1 MVKFIFFSFIFHLTL
16 LVVFKLEIVDLKK
29 NKEQA
34 VNVNLSVENKN
45 VKEKEKPK
53 KEIKPKKTVKEK
65 EKPKKGN
72 KTKKT
77 VKEKEK
83 PKKEIKPKK
92 TVKEKE
98 KPKKEIKPKK
108 TIKEK
113 EKPKNSN
120 EEKFDDLLKN
130 LAKEKLPLDSQNNFE
145 EKLQEL
151 SEQKLKDNK
160 NLNKKIP
167 NKNELSA
174 IEKLILNQID
184 ENWSRPPGIKTSKN
198 LIIKVIVGLDI
209 NGNVINL
216 QIHKNTLNEI
226 AKDNKLQPYLDSAIR
241 AIKKASPFEGLKKDR
256 YNNWKE
262 LIINFK
268 PIEAR

>member
-16 LVVFKLEIVDLKK
+16 LIVFKLEIVDINK

-34 VNVNLSVENKN
+34 VNINLSVENKKI
-45 VKEKEKPK
+45 KEKEQPK
-53 KEIKPKKTVKEK
+53 KEIKPKKT
-65 EKPKKGN
+65 
-72 KTKKT
+72 
-77 VKEKEK
+77 
-83 PKKEIKPKK
+83 I
-92 TVKEKE
+92 KE

-145 EKLQEL
+145 EKLKEL
-151 SEQKLKDNK
+151 SEQELKDN
-160 NLNKKIP
+160 NRFDKKKP

-174 IEKLILNQID
+174 IEKLILSQID

-198 LIIKVIVGLDI
+198 LIVKVIVGLDI
-209 NGNVINL
+209 DGNVINL

-226 AKDNKLQPYLDSAIR
+226 AKDNTLQPYLDSAVR

>member
-16 LVVFKLEIVDLKK
+16 LIVFKLEIVDLKK

-34 VNVNLSVENKN
+34 VNVNLSVENKK

-65 EKPKKGN
+65 EKPKK
-72 KTKKT
+72 T

-92 TVKEKE
+92 TV
-98 KPKKEIKPKK
+98 
-108 TIKEK
+108 K

-145 EKLQEL
+145 EKLKEL
-151 SEQKLKDNK
+151 SEQKLKDN
-160 NLNKKIP
+160 NRINEKIP

-256 YNNWKE
+256 YNNWNE

>member
-1 MVKFIFFSFIFHLTL
+1 MVKFIIFSFIFHLTL
-16 LVVFKLEIVDLKK
+16 LAAFKLEIVDLKK
-29 NKEQA
+29 NKDQ
-34 VNVNLSVENKN
+34 VINVNLSLEK
-45 VKEKEKPK
+45 KSIIEKEKPK
-53 KEIKPKKTVKEK
+53 NKEK
-65 EKPKKGN
+65 EK
-72 KTKKT
+72 TKKD
-77 VKEKEK
+77 VKTEK
-83 PKKEIKPKK
+83 
-92 TVKEKE
+92 TS
-98 KPKKEIKPKK
+98 
-108 TIKEK
+108 K

-130 LAKEKLPLDSQNNFE
+130 LAKEKLPSESQNNFE
-145 EKLQEL
+145 EKLQKL

-160 NLNKKIP
+160 KLNKKKP

-198 LIIKVIVGLDI
+198 LIIKIIVGLDI

-216 QIHKNTLNEI
+216 KIHKNTLNEI
-226 AKDNKLQPYLDSAIR
+226 ARDNKLQPYLDSAIR

-268 PIEAR
+268 PLEAR

>member
-16 LVVFKLEIVDLKK
+16 LIVFKLEIVDLKK

-45 VKEKEKPK
+45 IKEKEKPK
-53 KEIKPKKTVKEK
+53 KEIKP
-65 EKPKKGN
+65 
-72 KTKKT
+72 KKT

-108 TIKEK
+108 TVKEK

-145 EKLQEL
+145 EKLQKL
-151 SEQKLKDNK
+151 SEQKLKD
-160 NLNKKIP
+160 KKKP
-167 NKNELSA
+167 NQNELSA